1 MKSHQ
6 KYCVINRH
14 AMCQMKVVMKQ
25 LGELYSLGG
34 GIYQVNC
41 CDAETVLEC
50 GTFRIRNGKFACSR
64 VG

>member
-1 MKSHQ
+1 
-6 KYCVINRH
+6 
-14 AMCQMKVVMKQ
+14 MKVVMKQ
-25 LGELYSLGG
+25 LSELYSLGG